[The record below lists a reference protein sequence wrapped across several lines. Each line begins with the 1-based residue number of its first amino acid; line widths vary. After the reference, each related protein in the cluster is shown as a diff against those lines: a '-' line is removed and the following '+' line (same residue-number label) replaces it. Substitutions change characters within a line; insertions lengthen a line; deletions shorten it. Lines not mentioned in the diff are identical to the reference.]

1 MLARGPESAVLELPR
16 REASKGGSA
25 LTAVDSVPPPD
36 AVRNQRMEIDPV
48 ETASSP
54 IEASAPIEAS
64 SPINS
69 PKPRGGFSPPRAAE
83 MPMIDQ
89 RGVASVVQ
97 PPAIVAPAA
106 LANPFQKAW
115 LR

>member
-1 MLARGPESAVLELPR
+1 VLEFPR

-25 LTAVDSVPPPD
+25 PTPAGSVPPPD
-36 AVRNQRMEIDPV
+36 TAQNQPPATAENYVTEIDPV
-48 ETASSP
+48 ATASSS
-54 IEASAPIEAS
+54 IKVS
-64 SPINS
+64 SPVDS
-69 PKPRGGFSPPRAAE
+69 PKPRGGFSPPRPE
-83 MPMIDQ
+83 ESPLIDQ

-106 LANPFQKAW
+106 LVNPFQKAW